1 MPQTWIQRL
10 TMEQAIQMA
19 EQLNVPAGDSLEE
32 IRARLM
38 DKWAE
43 IETILPSSS
52 EVQVKLEKVTPVSA
66 AANSLVDTALMQ
78 VNSDAAVGK
87 MRSRVVSDLVK
98 NVPLLLNTDPEDI
111 LKFLIQLKE
120 VHDLKLV
127 SDFEFLSLI
136 VGRTSGR
143 VAQII
148 GKYLVGKPEWGTFR
162 SELIATFF
170 PPRIRERFLA
180 SYVLDRFQAAN
191 EELNQY
197 LMAVVAAADILG
209 YGGPEPLLVNR
220 ILQNLHPSVRSY
232 LQFSDKPTS
241 IGELFSLATT
251 VAEAVAVEKQRDTA
265 GRLTS
270 SSRPNPKVVPV
281 TCSMVITSPGRSLT
295 SRVTY
300 RCGGIGH
307 IVRNCPSTPV
317 SGNVDPRSQGNAE
330 GVRPR
335 QARRLETGRQ

>member
-1 MPQTWIQRL
+1 M
-10 TMEQAIQMA
+10 
-19 EQLNVPAGDSLEE
+19 VP
-32 IRARLM
+32 
-38 DKWAE
+38 KF
-43 IETILPSSS
+43 IL
-52 EVQVKLEKVTPVSA
+52 LF
-66 AANSLVDTALMQ
+66 MI
-78 VNSDAAVGK
+78 
-87 MRSRVVSDLVK
+87 
-98 NVPLLLNTDPEDI
+98 TDMSHFI
-111 LKFLIQLKE
+111 
-120 VHDLKLV
+120 
-127 SDFEFLSLI
+127 
-136 VGRTSGR
+136 
-143 VAQII
+143 
-148 GKYLVGKPEWGTFR
+148 
-162 SELIATFF
+162 LIATSF

-209 YGGPEPLLVNR
+209 YEGPEPLLVNR

-241 IGELFSLATT
+241 IAEMFSLATT

-281 TCSMVITSPGRSLT
+281 TSSMVITSPVRSLN
-295 SRVTY
+295 SRVTCY

-307 IVRNCPSTPV
+307 MVRNCPSTPV
-317 SGNVDPRSQGNAE
+317 SGNIDPRSQGNAE

-335 QARRLETGRQ
+335 QERRLETGRQRQPSQ